1 MSAARDVIEQKLG
14 RVEFTFLISMI
25 MAVVALA
32 IDMMLPS
39 FTELRMHFGLA
50 SDSNALAPI
59 VTFFFIGLAL
69 GQPVWGPLSDALGR
83 KRILYWGMSVYVA
96 AAIAAV
102 FAPSLGVLF
111 ALRFVGGLGAA
122 GPRVVALS
130 VVRDAYEGSAMAK
143 VMSYVMAIFILV
155 PVIAPTIGSVALAFG
170 SWQTIFWLIAAFGV
184 AVAVWSFRLPET
196 LPVGRRLPLDFGRLL
211 AAAGQVFSSRFAMGL
226 TLAQT
231 SIFAFFASYIASSQ
245 LIVDDVFGL
254 GDWFPLIFGAS
265 AGVVGIGMLANTR
278 LLDVVSMRTIL
289 RGVFSTYVTVATA
302 LVIVAVSTGG
312 RPALPLFLAVLAPI
326 LFAHALLIPN
336 LNAAALVPMGSI
348 AGTAAAVI
356 GTVSTLGGAIVG
368 AVIDRTYD
376 GTITPLA
383 IGCLVAAVIALA
395 LFLWAD
401 GVWDEAI
408 ETEPSIVEAESRPGM
423 PPS

>member
-155 PVIAPTIGSVALAFG
+155 P
-170 SWQTIFWLIAAFGV
+170 LIAAFGV

-289 RGVFSTYVTVATA
+289 RGVFSTYVTVAMA

-395 LFLWAD
+395 LFLWAV